1 MDDNPESVEGTA
13 PPDIVKGAGKT
24 DVFDFNGRQK
34 MVYCDTDTLTLSAL
48 SGRTGTEFFEFGA
61 VGSGATTCRETTPAF
76 DHVSQK
82 RIPKLGLIRS
92 LKTDSRHGAETEQ
105 LSDAEVI
112 QRVLDGDADF
122 FEHLLN
128 RHRGRVF
135 GIVSRHVPPSEI
147 EEVAHEVF
155 IRAFKSLATFRNESN
170 FQNWLSSIAV
180 RTCHDFW
187 RSRYRSKETA
197 ISGLSQPHQKW
208 LEHVIAEE
216 SSTSFAD
223 GVNRKEAGEILKWAL
238 EQLQGKDRI
247 ILELLYFQEYS
258 IKETANMLGYT
269 QATVKVRS
277 FRSRQKLKKILG
289 DAMKPNWEDL

>member
-1 MDDNPESVEGTA
+1 
-13 PPDIVKGAGKT
+13 
-24 DVFDFNGRQK
+24 
-34 MVYCDTDTLTLSAL
+34 MVYCETNTLRPSAL
-48 SGRTGTEFFEFGA
+48 SGRAETGIFKFGA
-61 VGSGATTCRETTPAF
+61 FGPGAVINWESTPAF
-76 DHVSQK
+76 NHVSQK
-82 RIPKLGLIRS
+82 RTPALGLMGS
-92 LKTDSRHGAETEQ
+92 LKTGSSHEAEQPGDE
-105 LSDAEVI
+105 EVI
-112 QRVLDGDADF
+112 RRVLDGDVDS

-155 IRAFKSLATFRNESN
+155 IRAFKSLGTFRHESN
-170 FQNWLSSIAV
+170 FQHWLSAIAV

-187 RSRYRSKETA
+187 RSRYRSREIS

-223 GVNRKEAGEILKWAL
+223 EVNRKEAGEVLRWAL
-238 EQLQGKDRI
+238 DQLPGKDKV

-258 IKETANMLGYT
+258 IKETAKLLGYT
-269 QATVKVRS
+269 QSTVKVRS
-277 FRSRQKLKKILG
+277 YRSRQKLQKILR
-289 DAMKPNWEDL
+289 DATAPNSEGL